1 MRTAAKALC
10 PDCGH
15 TNPRTY
21 SSCAMCGTMLEQ
33 PTGYELPR
41 PELVVRPPA
50 WKEPLIF
57 LGLGALLAPVFSL
70 TPILQYMGWFLG
82 SLCHEIGHC
91 AVAWLAGCP
100 AFPAI
105 SLAGHAMARYSGQQI
120 ALAILMWGGF
130 GYLTW
135 QYRHQ
140 KRIAITFGLF
150 TLLYPA
156 FAFTD
161 MRDFF
166 FLLGGHIGE
175 LAFAGVFFWRA
186 LTQHRPVERALS
198 SMVGWFLVGR
208 NVWLAGGLI
217 WSTEVQSWYARSGSF
232 GLTNDY
238 IRLAREVMRVDLS
251 VVAFFMLLLS
261 LAPLPLAFF
270 IAKRR

>member
-1 MRTAAKALC
+1 MRTAARNPC

-15 TNPRTY
+15 ANPRVD
-21 SSCAMCGTMLEQ
+21 SACVMCGAMLR
-33 PTGYELPR
+33 PLSGYEMPR

-50 WKEPLIF
+50 WKEPVTF
-57 LGLGALLAPVFSL
+57 LGFGALLAPVFSL

-82 SLCHEIGHC
+82 SLCHEMGHC
-91 AVAWLAGCP
+91 AVAWLSGCP

-105 SLAGHAMARYSGQQI
+105 SLSGHAMARYSEQQI
-120 ALAILMWGGF
+120 SLSILVWAAFGWLAWQNREERRVAFTFVAFALV
-130 GYLTW
+130 
-135 QYRHQ
+135 
-140 KRIAITFGLF
+140 
-150 TLLYPA
+150 YPA

-186 LTQHRPVERALS
+186 LTPRQPVERAMS
-198 SMVGWFLVGR
+198 AMVAWFLCGR
-208 NVWLAGGLI
+208 NVWLAGGLL

-238 IRLAREVMRVDLS
+238 IRIARDVLHVDLS
-251 VVAFFMLLLS
+251 VVAALMLLVS
-261 LAPLPLAFF
+261 LAPLPLALFL
-270 IAKRR
+270 AKRR